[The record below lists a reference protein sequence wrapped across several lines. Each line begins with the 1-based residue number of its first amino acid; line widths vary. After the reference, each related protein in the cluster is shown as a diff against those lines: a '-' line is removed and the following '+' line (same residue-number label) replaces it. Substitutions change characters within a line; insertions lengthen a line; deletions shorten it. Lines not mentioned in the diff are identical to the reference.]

1 VAVGAV
7 AGRAM
12 SGFAHDRRSG
22 SLDVARGFLDELE
35 RWCGTDRSGSAVALR
50 VALLAHL
57 RAAQAAQP
65 SMGLVHQL
73 AARALEV
80 ADAGVRREDSAP
92 ALRES
97 LALSC
102 AAEREDLARLV
113 AGTAE
118 WAVRLLRAP
127 GPWIATLSMS
137 GAVAAAFRLAH
148 ARGLKPRALIAESRP
163 RFEGRDLAAALAA
176 DDIPTWLVVDAALPL
191 LLSQAAAVWL
201 GADAVTDRG
210 VINKIGSFAAALAAR
225 EHSVPVYALAAR
237 RKFLPAS
244 TRALRIDEMP
254 PEEVWKD
261 APEAVKPRNLYF
273 EQVPLALFTGIVVE
287 DGVLGATE
295 AAALARERELPGEL
309 GAAT

>member
-1 VAVGAV
+1 VGAGAV
-7 AGRAM
+7 AGGAM
-12 SGFAHDRRSG
+12 TPFSHDRRSG
-22 SLDVARGFLDELE
+22 SIDVARGFLDDLE

-50 VALLAHL
+50 VALLTHL

-80 ADAGVRREDSAP
+80 ADAAVRREDSAP
-92 ALRES
+92 ALREH

-102 AAEREDLARLV
+102 AAEREDLSRLTS
-113 AGTAE
+113 GTAD
-118 WAVRLLRAP
+118 WAVRLLASP

-137 GAVAAAFRLAH
+137 GAVAAAFRLAQS
-148 ARGLKPRALIAESRP
+148 RGLKPRALIAESRP
-163 RFEGRDLAAALAA
+163 RFEGREMATALAA
-176 DDIPTWLVVDAALPL
+176 EGIPTWLVIDAALPL

-210 VINKIGSFAAALAAR
+210 VINKIGSFATALAAR

-273 EQVPLALFTGIVVE
+273 ELVPLTLFTGIVVE
-287 DGVLGATE
+287 DGVLGASE
-295 AAALARERELPGEL
+295 AATLARERELPGEP
-309 GAAT
+309 GRA